1 MAGSLPA
8 LAPRRKALPLASVRP
23 MPYDPRAVNFDFSA
37 DQKSLREQARKFLA
51 EHASST
57 RVRRIL
63 DGAAP
68 HDAELWRGMGEMGWM
83 GTAIPE
89 QYGGAGFGHLELC
102 VIAEEL
108 GRSLAPAPFSS
119 TIYLAA
125 EALLLAGSDAQKKR
139 WLPRIAQGS
148 AIGCLALAEGPQAPT
163 ARNLATRADG
173 ARLTGAKTPVADGDV
188 AHFAIVAARADQD
201 RVGLFLVDLA
211 GSGVTRTAVTTVDP
225 TRSHARLAFDATPA
239 EPLSAPDQG
248 WPLVERLLDRAA
260 VLVAF
265 EQIGGAQAA
274 LEMARE
280 YALGRFAFGRQIA
293 SFQAIKHKL
302 ADMYVGVEL
311 ARSNAY
317 YGAWALS
324 KDAPEL
330 PVAAAAARVAA
341 CEAYYQAAK
350 ENIQIHGGMGFTW
363 EFDCHLHYRR
373 AKLTGLMLGSAR
385 RWKDLLVARLEA
397 GAAQAGR

>member
-1 MAGSLPA
+1 
-8 LAPRRKALPLASVRP
+8 
-23 MPYDPRAVNFDFSA
+23 VNFDFSP
-37 DQKSLREQARKFLA
+37 DQRSLREQARKFLA
-51 EHASST
+51 EHASSA

-63 DGAAP
+63 EGAAP
-68 HDAELWRGMGEMGWM
+68 YDAELWRGMAEMGWM

-89 QYGGAGFGHLELC
+89 THGGAGFGHLELC
-102 VIAEEL
+102 VLAEEL
-108 GRSLAPAPFSS
+108 GRSLAPTPFSS

-125 EALLLAGSDAQKKR
+125 EALLMAGSPAQQKR
-139 WLPRIAQGS
+139 WLPRIAQGE
-148 AIGCLALAEGPQAPT
+148 AIGCFALAEGPQVATPG
-163 ARNLATRADG
+163 NLATRADG
-173 ARLTGAKTPVADGDV
+173 GRVSGTKIPVMDGDV
-188 AHFAIVAARADQD
+188 ADFAIVVAGEADSRRA
-201 RVGLFLVDLA
+201 GLFLVDLT
-211 GSGVTRTAVTTVDP
+211 GPGVTRTSVTTVDP
-225 TRSHARLAFDATPA
+225 TRSHARLVFDGAGA
-239 EPLSAPDQG
+239 EPLGAPGAG

-265 EQIGGAQAA
+265 EQLGGAQAA
-274 LEMARE
+274 LDMARD

-302 ADMYVGVEL
+302 ADIYVAVEL

-330 PVAAAAARVAA
+330 PVAAATARVAA
-341 CEAYYQAAK
+341 TEAYYQAAK
-350 ENIQIHGGMGFTW
+350 ENIQVHGGMGFTW

-385 RWKDLLVARLEA
+385 RWKDLLVTRLQV
-397 GAAQAGR
+397 GAA

>member
-1 MAGSLPA
+1 M
-8 LAPRRKALPLASVRP
+8 
-23 MPYDPRAVNFDFSA
+23 NFDFSP
-37 DQKSLREQARKFLA
+37 DQKALREQARKFLG

-63 DGAAP
+63 EGAAP
-68 HDAELWRGMGEMGWM
+68 YDAELWRGMGEMGWM

-89 QYGGAGFGHLELC
+89 PLGGAGFGHLELC

-108 GRSLAPAPFSS
+108 GRSLAPTPFAS
-119 TIYLAA
+119 TIYLGA
-125 EALLLAGSDAQKKR
+125 EALLLAGSDAQRKR
-139 WLPRIAQGS
+139 WLPRIAQGD
-148 AIGCLALAEGPQAPT
+148 AIGCLALAEGPQVATP
-163 ARNLATRADG
+163 ANLATRADG
-173 ARLTGAKTPVADGDV
+173 ARLTGVKVPVADGDV
-188 AHFAIVAARADQD
+188 ADFAVVLASAGASRAS
-201 RVGLFLVDLA
+201 LFLVDLK
-211 GSGVTRTAVTTVDP
+211 GPGVTRAAVATVDP
-225 TRSHARLAFDATPA
+225 TRSHARIAFDG
-239 EPLSAPDQG
+239 APGELLGAAGGG
-248 WPLVERLLDRAA
+248 WALAERLLDRAA

-265 EQIGGAQAA
+265 EQIGGAQAS

-317 YGAWALS
+317 YGAWALT

-341 CEAYYQAAK
+341 SEAYYQAAK

-373 AKLTGLMLGSAR
+373 AKLTGLVLGSAR

-397 GAAQAGR
+397 GAA